1 MTTHADIAAAV
12 LAEREACA
20 LAAWGAATTYSL
32 GHAGDLGPAGA
43 MIAAIRS
50 RPAPDAEALVR
61 ADADPRLE
69 RALRACAEKAWVA
82 GANAG
87 LASASGEVEQGRADA
102 GIQAAIA
109 AGKAVIGGGG

>member
-1 MTTHADIAAAV
+1 MTTPADIAAAV

-20 LAAWGAATTYSL
+20 RLAEDRAIAGMAEDRYGAATNEAY
-32 GHAGDLGPAGA
+32 A
-43 MIAAIRS
+43 IVAAIRS
-50 RPAPDAEALVR
+50 RPAPDAEA
-61 ADADPRLE
+61 LE

-87 LASASGEVEQGRADA
+87 LASASGEVEQSRADN

-109 AGKAVIGGGG
+109 AGKAVIGGGA